1 MQKSPTIEFLRIL
14 GALGI
19 VWYHARGPGYEAA
32 YAGLV
37 LFLIMS
43 VYLAGPVPA
52 GGLPVARRARRL
64 LLPWLLWQLVYG
76 AVNLATHQPLLPTEH
91 GLLAG
96 VLAGASIHLWY
107 LPFIFIFLLGYD
119 LLRSHVPARPIA
131 ILGGAGAALMLGATA
146 WWWPL
151 LSTLGYPLAQYV
163 HASAGLGL
171 GMYFANAAT
180 LPWHLRAVLT
190 GAIALAVAGALAF
203 HGVGLPYLLGIA
215 VAGLLL
221 APPLPAH
228 LGRWINPLGAATF
241 GVYCAHILVMR
252 ILAKFTHV
260 EGALLPVST
269 FVVSMAVVMLAQRAL
284 ARFKRDRRSQPRSI
298 AAGSARGGAGL

>member
-64 LLPWLLWQLVYG
+64 LL
-76 AVNLATHQPLLPTEH
+76 PLLPTEH

-269 FVVSMAVVMLAQRAL
+269 FVVSMAAVMLAQRAL
-284 ARFKRDRRSQPRSI
+284 ARFKRDRRSQPPSI